1 MKKKKKERERE
12 KAWKPNVYL
21 TGSPKREAQKNQRS
35 RDNIRINTEEISQY
49 QKKAQYEI

>member
-1 MKKKKKERERE
+1 MKKTK
-12 KAWKPNVYL
+12 KAWRPNLYL
-21 TGSPKREAQKNQRS
+21 TGSPKREAQKNQSS